1 MNFESLRRHRDS
13 GIFQLRKRVPKWLR
27 RTIGKREIKIS
38 LRTRDPVVARIRHL
52 ELLAR
57 IERELSSIDAS
68 IVEGKGRLLANL
80 QCKFEPDAPSAE
92 PPSVDA
98 PLVDVSSVNVSSV
111 DVRCGSAGAVAFAA
125 VEPSAVAA
133 DGKTP
138 VPLRPLFTSY
148 GKEAQLSPA
157 TVKRWTPVI
166 QRLIGHLGH
175 DDAAAITRADLVAWK
190 DELLAAGMKNV
201 TVRDVYVAATK
212 ALLQFAVDQG
222 QLPENPAKEVKV
234 RVKKKVKERE
244 KGFDGAEAAKILT
257 ATRLPFSHLI
267 SEEMAA
273 ARRWLPWIGAY
284 TGARINEL
292 TPLIAADFVR
302 RDGIWMIRIRG
313 ANNKTR
319 TYREVPLHSH
329 LIDQGL
335 LAYAR
340 SRGKRP
346 LFYDPDRSRGGK
358 DSNPHHKK
366 VAERLA
372 EWIRSLGIEGV
383 APNHGWRHR
392 FSTVSRLVGMP
403 QDVRNIIQG
412 HAGSKVADDYG
423 ETWPLV
429 ALREIEKLPRYAV

>member
-1 MNFESLRRHRDS
+1 MGFESLRRHPDS
-13 GIFQLRKRVPKWLR
+13 GIFLLRKRVPKRLR

-38 LRTRDPVVARIRHL
+38 LHTRDVKVARIRHL
-52 ELLAR
+52 ELLAKVERALSR
-57 IERELSSIDAS
+57 INAAIVDGEGRLLASLQCKFAPDTAPTDAPPADAPPADASSIDAAIAS
-68 IVEGKGRLLANL
+68 FATTSSAE
-80 QCKFEPDAPSAE
+80 APSA
-92 PPSVDA
+92 V
-98 PLVDVSSVNVSSV
+98 
-111 DVRCGSAGAVAFAA
+111 
-125 VEPSAVAA
+125 VAA
-133 DGKTP
+133 APTANAP
-138 VPLRPLFTSY
+138 VPLRALFKSY

-157 TVKRWTPVI
+157 TVKRWTPVVE
-166 QRLIGHLGH
+166 RLIGHLGH

-190 DELLAAGMKNV
+190 DALLAGGMKNV
-201 TVRDVYVAATK
+201 TVRDVYLAATK

-222 QLPENPAKEVKV
+222 SIPENPAKEVKV
-234 RVKKKVKERE
+234 RVKRKVKERE
-244 KGFDGAEAAKILT
+244 KGFDGEEAKTILT
-257 ATRLPFSHLI
+257 ATLRPFSHLI

-292 TPLIAADFVR
+292 TPLTAADFVK
-302 RDGIWMIRIRG
+302 RDGIWIIRIRG

-319 TYREVPLHSH
+319 TYREVPLHGH
-329 LIDQGL
+329 LIEQGL
-335 LAYAR
+335 LDYAK

-346 LFYDPDRSRGGK
+346 LFYDPGRSRGGK

-392 FSTVSRLVGMP
+392 FSTVARFVGMP
-403 QDVRNIIQG
+403 EDVRNIIQG
-412 HAGSKVADDYG
+412 HAGGKVADDYG

-429 ALREIEKLPRYAV
+429 ALREIEKLPRYVV